1 MRPQQQGQQVGAAA
15 LQPQLLQLYGRP
27 SSLNVQKVLW
37 CCEELALPFTLLH
50 ASAILGPG
58 ARSAVAA
65 AAIAMGQPGPFCL
78 SIVHLLT
85 DSTGDGRRVG
95 ARVWLNGR
103 HSLLSDANP
112 SPRVNSAEYRTMNP
126 HGRIPVL
133 RCGGA
138 QGGAIYESSSIMRY
152 LCRKYDARRG
162 DMAAL
167 FGPTPEAEA
176 DASKWMDWMLEHTNG
191 ALSANAL
198 VSHTTRLPLAQR
210 R

>member
-78 SIVHLLT
+78 PIVHLLT
-85 DSTGDGRRVG
+85 DSTGAMDAAWVCAGVVKWAAQFVVRRQSVTTSEFGRVPHDESARAHSSPALWGGTGWGNLRV
-95 ARVWLNGR
+95 
-103 HSLLSDANP
+103 
-112 SPRVNSAEYRTMNP
+112 
-126 HGRIPVL
+126 
-133 RCGGA
+133 
-138 QGGAIYESSSIMRY
+138 
-152 LCRKYDARRG
+152 
-162 DMAAL
+162 
-167 FGPTPEAEA
+167 
-176 DASKWMDWMLEHTNG
+176 
-191 ALSANAL
+191 L
-198 VSHTTRLPLAQR
+198 VDHALPLPQV
-210 R
+210 